1 MTIEDEYQV
10 LSRLELFENL
20 DPVKLKRLIFV
31 SQRYHLQAG
40 EYLFRQGDTTFN
52 PYGIISGEFSVLL
65 TNASN
70 ASNDIKIAV
79 QGEGALIGDM
89 AVLSGEPRSA
99 SMRANCDSEVIEFDT
114 TLFINTVAND
124 PRTAL
129 QMMKILATR
138 IAKMDRKIEA
148 LGSDQIGN

>member
-31 SQRYHLQAG
+31 SQRYRLRAG

-65 TNASN
+65 NNAGN
-70 ASNDIKIAV
+70 EIKIAV

-89 AVLSGEPRSA
+89 AILSGESRSA
-99 SMRANCDSEVIEFDT
+99 SMQANCDSEVIEFDT
-114 TLFINTVAND
+114 DLFINTVVND
-124 PRTAL
+124 PGTAL
-129 QMMKILATR
+129 QMMKILAAR
-138 IAKMDRKIEA
+138 IAMMDQKIESLA
-148 LGSDQIGN
+148 SDQMGY

>member
-31 SQRYHLQAG
+31 SQRYRLQAG

-65 TNASN
+65 NNAGN
-70 ASNDIKIAV
+70 EIKIAV

-89 AVLSGEPRSA
+89 AILSGESRSA
-99 SMRANCDSEVIEFDT
+99 SMQANCDSEVIEFDT
-114 TLFINTVAND
+114 DLFINTVVND
-124 PRTAL
+124 PGTAL
-129 QMMKILATR
+129 QMMKILAARLAT
-138 IAKMDRKIEA
+138 MDQKIESLA
-148 LGSDQIGN
+148 SDQMGY

>member
-31 SQRYHLQAG
+31 SKRYRLQAG

-65 TNASN
+65 NNAGN
-70 ASNDIKIAV
+70 EIKIAV

-89 AVLSGEPRSA
+89 AILSGEPRSA
-99 SMRANCDSEVIEFDT
+99 SMQAKCDSEVIEFDT
-114 TLFINTVAND
+114 DLFINTVVND
-124 PRTAL
+124 PGTAL
-129 QMMKILATR
+129 QMMKILAAR
-138 IAKMDRKIEA
+138 IAKMDSKIES
-148 LGSDQIGN
+148 LVSDQMGY

>member
-1 MTIEDEYQV
+1 MNIEDEYQV

-20 DPVKLKRLIFV
+20 DPVKLKRLLFA

-52 PYGIISGEFSVLL
+52 PYGIISGEFSILL
-65 TNASN
+65 NNAGNEIS
-70 ASNDIKIAV
+70 IAT
-79 QGEGALIGDM
+79 QGEGTLVGDM

-114 TLFINTVAND
+114 DLFINTVVNEPD
-124 PRTAL
+124 TAL
-129 QMMKILATR
+129 QMMKILAAR
-138 IAKMDRKIEA
+138 IVRLDRKIEA
-148 LGSDQIGN
+148 LTNDQPDS

>member
-65 TNASN
+65 NNDGSN
-70 ASNDIKIAV
+70 EISIAV

-114 TLFINTVAND
+114 DLFINTVTND
-124 PRTAL
+124 PGTAL

-138 IAKMDRKIEA
+138 IAKMDRKIETLA
-148 LGSDQIGN
+148 GDQIGY

>member
-31 SQRYHLQAG
+31 SQRYRLQAG

-65 TNASN
+65 NNAGN
-70 ASNDIKIAV
+70 EIKIAV

-89 AVLSGEPRSA
+89 AILSGESRSA
-99 SMRANCDSEVIEFDT
+99 SMQANCDSEVIEFDT
-114 TLFINTVAND
+114 DLFINTVVND
-124 PRTAL
+124 PGTAL
-129 QMMKILATR
+129 QMMKILAAR
-138 IAKMDRKIEA
+138 IATMDQKIESLA
-148 LGSDQIGN
+148 SDQMGY

>member
-1 MTIEDEYQV
+1 MTIEEEYHV
-10 LSRLELFENL
+10 LRRLELFENL

-40 EYLFRQGDTTFN
+40 EYLFRQGDTTVN

-65 TNASN
+65 DTASDEVN
-70 ASNDIKIAV
+70 IAV

-99 SMRANCDSEVIEFDT
+99 SMRANCDSEVVEFDT
-114 TLFINTVAND
+114 DLFINTVTND
-124 PRTAL
+124 PNTAL
-129 QMMKILATR
+129 QMMKILAAR

-148 LGSDQIGN
+148 LTNKKIGS

>member
-31 SQRYHLQAG
+31 SQRYRLRAG

-65 TNASN
+65 NNAGN
-70 ASNDIKIAV
+70 EIKIAV

-89 AVLSGEPRSA
+89 AILSGESRSA
-99 SMRANCDSEVIEFDT
+99 SMQANCDSEVIEFDT
-114 TLFINTVAND
+114 DLFINTVVND
-124 PRTAL
+124 PGTAL
-129 QMMKILATR
+129 QMMKILAAR
-138 IAKMDRKIEA
+138 IATMDQKIESLA
-148 LGSDQIGN
+148 NDQMGY